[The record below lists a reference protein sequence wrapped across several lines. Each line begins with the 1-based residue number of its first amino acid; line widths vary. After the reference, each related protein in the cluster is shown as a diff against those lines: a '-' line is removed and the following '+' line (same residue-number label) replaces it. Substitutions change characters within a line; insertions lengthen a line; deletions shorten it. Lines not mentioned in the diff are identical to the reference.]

1 MTVVTFSLWNPSRT
15 ARVYAVRDNFIFF
28 TVIPSLLSLRLLNNK
43 ACLLKNK
50 ACLLKNKTCLLKN
63 TRRFQLRF
71 VSMSLSGRSEVIFD
85 PKGSHFTT
93 VPKSVYRGKVTW
105 ERAVDDLGTSCRWL
119 RNGWKLTLGSSSLK
133 IRFFGSLR
141 RILPAQLP

>member
-1 MTVVTFSLWNPSRT
+1 M
-15 ARVYAVRDNFIFF
+15 AVRDNFIFF
-28 TVIPSLLSLRLLNNK
+28 TVIPSLLSLRLLN
-43 ACLLKNK
+43 NK

-85 PKGSHFTT
+85 PKKSHFTT

-105 ERAVDDLGTSCRWL
+105 ERAVDDLGTGG
-119 RNGWKLTLGSSSLK
+119 N
-133 IRFFGSLR
+133 
-141 RILPAQLP
+141 